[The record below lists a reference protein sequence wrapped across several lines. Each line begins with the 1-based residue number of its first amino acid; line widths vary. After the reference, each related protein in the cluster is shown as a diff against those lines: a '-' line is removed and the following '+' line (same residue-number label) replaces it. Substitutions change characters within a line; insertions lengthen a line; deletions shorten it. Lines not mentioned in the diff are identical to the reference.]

1 MKLSEGQIRSYHEQ
15 GYLFPLRVFPAEVAE
30 RYRRQLEAFEAEGG
44 EVRQALRHKPH
55 LLFTFLDQ
63 LARNDAVLDAVEGVI
78 GPNILCW
85 ASSFFT
91 KEPHSENFIS
101 WHQDLTYWGL
111 DPADIVTAWIALSP
125 STVASGCMRVIP
137 GTHNQEVVP
146 HKDTFAERNML
157 SRGQEIAVEVDEAKA
172 VDVVLQPGE
181 MSLHHVKLF
190 HGSNPNRSPDRRIGF
205 AVRYVPTYVRQTA
218 GAAGVR
224 DSAMLVRGV
233 DSYRNFEHESP
244 PAADLDPAAV
254 AQHKAVCER
263 QAQILFRGTDRGF
276 R

>member
-1 MKLSEGQIRSYHEQ
+1 MKLSEAQIRSYHEQ
-15 GYLFPLRVFPAEVAE
+15 GYLFPLRVFPAAVAE
-30 RYRRQLEAFEAEGG
+30 RYRRQLETFEAEGG

-55 LLFTFLDQ
+55 LLFTFLDE
-63 LARNDAVLDAVEGVI
+63 LVRHPAVLDAVEGVI

-91 KEPHSENFIS
+91 KEAQSESFIT

-111 DPADIVTAWIALSP
+111 EPADIVTAWIALSP
-125 STVASGCMRVIP
+125 STVESGCMRVIP
-137 GTHNQEVVP
+137 GTHTQEVVP

-157 SRGQEIAVEVDEAKA
+157 SRGQEIAVEVDEARA
-172 VDVVLQPGE
+172 VDVLLQPGE

-190 HGSNPNRSPDRRIGF
+190 HGSNPNRSHDRRIGF
-205 AVRYVPTYVRQTA
+205 AARYVPTYVRQVV
-218 GAAGVR
+218 GAK

-233 DSYRNFEHESP
+233 DGYGHFEHETP
-244 PAADLDPAAV
+244 PVADLDPAAL

-263 QAQILFRGTDRGF
+263 QAAVLYRGTDRAPF
-276 R
+276 

>member
-1 MKLSEGQIRSYHEQ
+1 
-15 GYLFPLRVFPAEVAE
+15 
-30 RYRRQLEAFEAEGG
+30 
-44 EVRQALRHKPH
+44 
-55 LLFTFLDQ
+55 
-63 LARNDAVLDAVEGVI
+63 
-78 GPNILCW
+78 
-85 ASSFFT
+85 
-91 KEPHSENFIS
+91 
-101 WHQDLTYWGL
+101 
-111 DPADIVTAWIALSP
+111 
-125 STVASGCMRVIP
+125 
-137 GTHNQEVVP
+137 
-146 HKDTFAERNML
+146 ML

-190 HGSNPNRSPDRRIGF
+190 HGSNPNRSHGRRIGF

-218 GAAGVR
+218 GAAGIR

-233 DSYRNFEHESP
+233 DGYGNFEHESP

-254 AQHKAVCER
+254 AQHQAVCER

>member
-1 MKLSEGQIRSYHEQ
+1 
-15 GYLFPLRVFPAEVAE
+15 
-30 RYRRQLEAFEAEGG
+30 
-44 EVRQALRHKPH
+44 
-55 LLFTFLDQ
+55 
-63 LARNDAVLDAVEGVI
+63 
-78 GPNILCW
+78 
-85 ASSFFT
+85 
-91 KEPHSENFIS
+91 
-101 WHQDLTYWGL
+101 
-111 DPADIVTAWIALSP
+111 
-125 STVASGCMRVIP
+125 
-137 GTHNQEVVP
+137 
-146 HKDTFAERNML
+146 ML

>member
-1 MKLSEGQIRSYHEQ
+1 MKLSERQIRSYHEQ
-15 GYLFPLRVFPAEVAE
+15 GCLFPLRVFPAEVAE
-30 RYRRQLEAFEAEGG
+30 RYRRQLEAFEARGG
-44 EVRQALRHKPH
+44 EIRQALRHKPH
-55 LLFTFLDQ
+55 LLFTFLDR

-205 AVRYVPTYVRQTA
+205 AVRYVPTYVRQVV
-218 GAAGVR
+218 GEK

-233 DSYRNFEHESP
+233 DAYGHFERESP
-244 PAADLDPAAV
+244 PTADLDPAAV
-254 AQHKAVCER
+254 AQYRAVTER
-263 QAQILFRGTDRGF
+263 QMKVLFRGTGRAGL